1 MRSEQSLCDGNR
13 HSVTIAFDGDNFG
26 RGAYE
31 ERMPDSACLGGQRSL
46 LRGDDGFAYRQD
58 DSRGAYAMGYG

>member
-13 HSVTIAFDGDNFG
+13 HSATIAFDGGDLG
-26 RGAYE
+26 RGTYE
-31 ERMPDSACLGGQRSL
+31 ERVPDSACLGGQRSL
-46 LRGDDGFAYRQD
+46 LCGDDGFAYWQE